1 MCTFTTIA
9 FAAAT
14 VFSTAAFAA
23 PANVPSADS
32 SVQIKGTA
40 VRGVQM
46 SENDFAGLAGEYQ
59 LANGKKLTVSNNNT
73 RYFAQ
78 VDGQR
83 EVEIVATSSKSF
95 MSTNTDMELKFGV
108 HSNGIASNVV
118 VGSRN

>member
-1 MCTFTTIA
+1 MRTFTTIA

-14 VFSTAAFAA
+14 VFSTTAFAA

-40 VRGVQM
+40 VRSVQM
-46 SENDFAGLAGEYQ
+46 SENDFAGFAGEYQ
-59 LANGKKLTVSNNNT
+59 LANGKKLTVSNNNA

-83 EVEIVATSSKSF
+83 EVEIVATGSKSF

-108 HSNGIASNVV
+108 QSNGTASNVV

>member
-1 MCTFTTIA
+1 MRTFTALVIA
-9 FAAAT
+9 AAAT
-14 VFSTAAFAA
+14 FSTAAFAA
-23 PANVPSADS
+23 PANVPAADS
-32 SVQIKGTA
+32 SVQIKGTSA
-40 VRGVQM
+40 RGVQM
-46 SENDFAGLAGEYQ
+46 SENDFAGFAGQYQ
-59 LANGKKLTVSNNNT
+59 LTNGKKLTVSANNT

-83 EVEIVATSSKSF
+83 EVEIVPTSSKSF